1 MPVNETENHI
11 KLILRN
17 KRAYHEYTI
26 LEKFE
31 AGIALQGTEVK
42 SVRAGNVTMGDAYA
56 GYRSGSISLLNL
68 HIGPWETA
76 NDYDQHNPTRPRLL
90 LLHKKEIRKLTH
102 QIQAQGYTLL
112 PLALYFKNGKLKV
125 ELGLAKGKNIHDKR
139 QTSLKRDA
147 QREME
152 RASKYGK

>member
-1 MPVNETENHI
+1 VNESNDHI
-11 KLILRN
+11 KMILRN

-31 AGIALQGTEVK
+31 AGLALQGTEVK
-42 SVRAGNVTMGDAYA
+42 SVRAGKVTLGDAYA
-56 GYRSGSISLLNL
+56 GLRGESISLLNL

-90 LLHKKEIRKLTH
+90 LLHKKEIRKLKH
-102 QIQAQGYTLL
+102 QIEAKGYTLL
-112 PLALYFKNGKLKV
+112 PLALYFKNGRLKV

-147 QREME
+147 KREIE

>member
-1 MPVNETENHI
+1 M
-11 KLILRN
+11 ILRN
-17 KRAYHEYTI
+17 KRAYHEYSI
-26 LEKFE
+26 LEKYE
-31 AGIALQGTEVK
+31 AGISLSGTEVK
-42 SVRAGNVTMGDAYA
+42 SVRAGKVTLGDAYA
-56 GYRSGSISLLNL
+56 RHQGGSISLLNL

-90 LLHKKEIRKLTH
+90 LLHRREIRKLTH
-102 QIQAQGYTLL
+102 QIEAKGYTLL
-112 PLALYFKNGKLKV
+112 PLALYFKNGRLKV

-147 QREME
+147 KREIE